1 MANTMQSYQMSQNP
15 KYNWFPVVFGL
26 AALLLIIFG
35 CNTTKKA
42 KGKTETVTVYV
53 YDTMRVSVIDTTR
66 TLQEWI
72 DIQTKTVELF
82 DTTYTTVPI
91 LRKRII
97 YENVKASSKEVANGI
112 RRDSIKATG
121 SVTAFSQSEFLNK
134 ETKRLPFWF
143 SLGIILAIA
152 AALYLNWKRWLVK

>member
-1 MANTMQSYQMSQNP
+1 MVNNIQLYPMNKNK
-15 KYNWFPVVFGL
+15 KYNWFPFVFIVIAVL
-26 AALLLIIFG
+26 IVLLS
-35 CNTTKKA
+35 CNTVNKA
-42 KGKTETVTVYV
+42 KGKTETLTIYE

-72 DIQTKTVELF
+72 EFQTKTVELF

-97 YENVKASSKEVANGI
+97 YENVKASSKEVINGI
-112 RRDSIKATG
+112 RKDSVKATG
-121 SVTAFSQSEFLNK
+121 NVTAFSKSEYSSK

-143 SLGIILAIA
+143 
-152 AALYLNWKRWLVK
+152 ALIVVAVFTIVIYKLWREK

>member
-1 MANTMQSYQMSQNP
+1 MSQN
-15 KYNWFPVVFGL
+15 KNYNWFPVVFGL

-112 RRDSIKATG
+112 RRDSVKATG
-121 SVTAFSQSEFLNK
+121 SVTAFSQSEYRNK
-134 ETKRLPFWF
+134 ETKRLPFWLAL
-143 SLGIILAIA
+143 SVVGIIAFLI
-152 AALYLNWKRWLVK
+152 YKSWREK

>member
-1 MANTMQSYQMSQNP
+1 MAKTIQSYPMN
-15 KYNWFPVVFGL
+15 KKFNWFPFVFI
-26 AALLLIIFG
+26 AIALLIVLLS
-35 CNTTKKA
+35 CNSINKSR
-42 KGKTETVTVYV
+42 GKTETLTIFE

-72 DIQTKTVELF
+72 EFQTKTVELF

-97 YENVKASSKEVANGI
+97 YENVRASSKEVANGI
-112 RRDSIKATG
+112 RKDSVKATG
-121 SVTAFSQSEFLNK
+121 SVTAFSKSDYRSK

-143 SLGIILAIA
+143 ALSIVAIFA
-152 AALYLNWKRWLVK
+152 FLIYKSWQEK

>member
-1 MANTMQSYQMSQNP
+1 MANTMQSYLMNKNNP
-15 KYNWFPVVFGL
+15 KYNWFPFVFIAIVV
-26 AALLLIIFG
+26 LIILLS
-35 CNTTKKA
+35 CNTVNKA
-42 KGKTETVTVYV
+42 KGKTETITVFV
-53 YDTMRVSVIDTTR
+53 YDTTRVSVVDTTR

-112 RRDSIKATG
+112 RRDSVKATG
-121 SVTAFSQSEFLNK
+121 SVTAFSKSEYRNK
-134 ETKRLPFWF
+134 ETKRLPFWLAL
-143 SLGIILAIA
+143 SIVGIISFVIYKL
-152 AALYLNWKRWLVK
+152 WREE

>member
-1 MANTMQSYQMSQNP
+1 MANTMQSYPMNKSQ
-15 KYNWFPVVFGL
+15 KYNWFPIVFAL

-35 CNTTKKA
+35 CNTVKKA
-42 KGKTETVTVYV
+42 KGKTETITVYV

-112 RRDSIKATG
+112 RRDSVKATG
-121 SVTAFSQSEFLNK
+121 SITAFSPSEFLNK
-134 ETKRLPFWF
+134 ETKRLPFWLAL
-143 SLGIILAIA
+143 SVVGIIAFLI
-152 AALYLNWKRWLVK
+152 YKSWQEK